1 MRLRLPAS
9 PSPEA
14 PVDGS
19 AGRHS
24 FFPPTPPAR
33 ANASALHP
41 TLTMPTTTPKPIG
54 GRAHWTGPDLLK
66 NPNWGL
72 ELSADE
78 LAELDSGKWRSCVR
92 ALQHAAAA
100 GGMEV
105 VAS

>member
-1 MRLRLPAS
+1 
-9 PSPEA
+9 
-14 PVDGS
+14 
-19 AGRHS
+19 
-24 FFPPTPPAR
+24 
-33 ANASALHP
+33 
-41 TLTMPTTTPKPIG
+41 MPTTTPKAIG
-54 GRAHWTGPDLLK
+54 GRAHWTGADLLK

-105 VAS
+105 VVS